1 MAVKLVI
8 SRVDDPQWQ
17 HEREFDQDVITIGR
31 DRANALLLD
40 DPKKIISRRHA
51 QIKIDNGQYYLID
64 SGSQNFTHLN
74 GKRISR
80 NIPHR
85 LRDNDN
91 FQIGNYKLS
100 FLQVEAAPSKDAT
113 VFMVNPFLEEMKI
126 LTGLLNKIN
135 RKYEQLDHETREMN
149 FMQAFK
155 DALSATKSG
164 DVKKLMSSQLSGQQ
178 EMAPEAAREQD
189 TQSATKSLRLNQT
202 LALLASAVTDITGA
216 TRKFQNQFVKVKDRS
231 EEQTVDSM
239 TADDLK
245 SFLLSSDIS
254 EAEMERR
261 RKLITQQIDGLLEQQ
276 RAISDVYQVKVNDG
290 MRQILTTLNPDK
302 LTQEYADQ
310 GVNVGPIKIPG
321 RLIPFYVETKV
332 NQSIRKKLR
341 GLISEK
347 RSLVERYL
355 FKPLFEHAFQKRQAG
370 RFTKVS

>member
-1 MAVKLVI
+1 
-8 SRVDDPQWQ
+8 
-17 HEREFDQDVITIGR
+17 
-31 DRANALLLD
+31 
-40 DPKKIISRRHA
+40 
-51 QIKIDNGQYYLID
+51 
-64 SGSQNFTHLN
+64 
-74 GKRISR
+74 
-80 NIPHR
+80 
-85 LRDNDN
+85 
-91 FQIGNYKLS
+91 
-100 FLQVEAAPSKDAT
+100 
-113 VFMVNPFLEEMKI
+113 
-126 LTGLLNKIN
+126 
-135 RKYEQLDHETREMN
+135 MN